1 MSGESFFDMLAKST
15 AKAVNRR
22 QALRGLAVGLGGA
35 ALALVGVRTAHA
47 APPQTCV
54 ICACGTGRPCNVKEM
69 TCTELREF
77 PGPETAC
84 EEACTRQNLHV
95 CSAGEAFHC
104 PHGCPA

>member
-1 MSGESFFDMLAKST
+1 MLTKST

-35 ALALVGVRTAHA
+35 ALGLIGVRA
-47 APPQTCV
+47 AYADPQTCV
-54 ICACGTGRPCNVKEM
+54 LCACGTGRPCNVKATSCAEVRAFPAET
-69 TCTELREF
+69 TCEQ
-77 PGPETAC
+77 AC
-84 EEACTRQNLHV
+84 AKQNLHL